1 MSHSTQPEAYELFV
15 VIKMKHGFAL
25 WESVCEIQEEIKEM
39 VEKMTAFNVSAIDI
53 EVRGID

>member
-1 MSHSTQPEAYELFV
+1 
-15 VIKMKHGFAL
+15 MKHGFAL

>member
-1 MSHSTQPEAYELFV
+1 M
-15 VIKMKHGFAL
+15 
-25 WESVCEIQEEIKEM
+25 CEIQEEIKEM